1 MPRNVATTKL
11 GSFEGKDLG
20 SCVSFK
26 GIPFAKPPVG
36 SSRFRPPEPY
46 PGHRGVQDATSY
58 GPSCLQPPSELL
70 PQAGPTEQSEDCLYL
85 NVWTPAADSG
95 GRPVMVWIHGGA
107 FVMGSGAF
115 PFYNGA
121 KLASE
126 GVVVVTIN
134 YRLGPFGFLYVPA
147 LMGER
152 YSDASNLG
160 LHDQVV
166 ALRWIR
172 EHIADFGGDPD
183 RITIFGESAGGM
195 SVGCLLASP
204 ESSGLFRRAIA
215 QSGAAHNALSTDAA
229 ATIAERFA
237 EELLD
242 LAGAPPSELGTLLA
256 TADARLLLEA
266 SIRVQQRG
274 VSASAASE
282 ERSAS
287 RSRTESEEPPRTD
300 PAAGEAAGLL
310 PFQPV
315 VDGRLLPKLPIVSVA
330 DGAAP
335 EISLIAGSNRDEYLL
350 FAPMDPGF
358 HKLDKARV
366 VRRIERFLA
375 SVSELRSR
383 MASKVEPSSDG
394 RASHTTADSRT
405 EGRYSLRPDWQRGS
419 ATGHGPATPS
429 PKRQGSHHQRQPDAA
444 EIYDAYEEIVSKE
457 GAWQPEPRYVWSAI
471 ATDFMFG
478 IPALRLAQAQARH
491 GDARLYLFNWESPI
505 GGRSLG
511 SCHALEIPFVFGTTK
526 NQAARLFCGEG
537 EAVERLSAVMRGC
550 WRTFAETG
558 TPRDENLGD
567 WPRLEPTQTAEVRH
581 AVFGESCHIAPYDE
595 RRARLWD
602 GIL

>member
-46 PGHRGVQDATSY
+46 PGHKGVREATAY

-85 NVWTPAADSG
+85 NVWTPAADSKA
-95 GRPVMVWIHGGA
+95 RPVMVWIHGGA

-115 PFYNGA
+115 PFYSGA

-152 YSDASNLG
+152 YGEATNLG
-160 LHDQVV
+160 LQDQVM

-242 LAGAPPSELGTLLA
+242 LAGAPPSELESLLA

-266 SIRVQQRG
+266 SMRVQQRG
-274 VSASAASE
+274 VSATAGSE
-282 ERSAS
+282 ERSAGGS
-287 RSRTESEEPPRTD
+287 RPETEKPRRTD

-330 DGAAP
+330 EGAASQV
-335 EISLIAGSNRDEYLL
+335 SLIAGSNRDEYLL

-375 SVSELRSR
+375 TASELRSR
-383 MASKVEPSSDG
+383 AAWEVGSPSDDRVSPPTAESSAESPHSPRPDPQRGGASG
-394 RASHTTADSRT
+394 RA
-405 EGRYSLRPDWQRGS
+405 
-419 ATGHGPATPS
+419 PATPK
-429 PKRQGSHHQRQPDAA
+429 PKRQASGYERHPDAA
-444 EIYDAYEEIVSKE
+444 EIYDAYEEIVSEE
-457 GAWQPEPRYVWSAI
+457 GAWPPEPRYVWSAI

-478 IPALRLAQAQARH
+478 IPALRLVQAQSRH
-491 GDARLYLFNWESPI
+491 GDARLYLFTWESPI

-511 SCHALEIPFVFGTTK
+511 SCHALEIPFVFGTTN

-558 TPRDENLGD
+558 TPRDEHLGD
-567 WPRLEPTQTAEVRH
+567 WPTFSVSEAAKACR
-581 AVFGESCHIAPYDE
+581 AVFGESCHVAPYDE
-595 RRARLWD
+595 RRARLWE